1 MEVPARANPR
11 AVNLVGFLSSM
22 QLGIGLLLG
31 LAVVSVFGTALELD
45 RAITYIYRSWWY
57 QGLLAFT
64 GLNLFLCSIRR
75 AAPLARL
82 AWHPRR
88 DATPDEARQLPVSAT
103 FRLAEG
109 RDPVVAAAGALK
121 RAGLGVSLETGAAG
135 GTVVFGERG
144 RLGYFGSMI
153 SHWSMLVI
161 LLGAAYGGLTGF
173 EAVNG
178 GWAGHQFRVPE
189 GDFQVAINAIRMVQR
204 EDPVLRPRVY
214 TSVTVTRGGRT
225 LIQDQVSINYPLR
238 FEGNSIYHS
247 TFLYM
252 PVIKLTR
259 LETGET
265 RIERVLAD
273 QRVVLDGQ
281 GTVYLQLMRFFPHF
295 ARRPDGSLYNVDYRP
310 ENPVAGGFLVRDGRQ
325 EGAVFLGVGSPQLF
339 DTAGGQVEARLA
351 GFELAT
357 VFTINRNL
365 GRPYLLAG
373 SLLLLVGLFLSFCVL
388 PVRFWAVFDPQ
399 AHALVVGGRGYR
411 YGLAAEQVLERIQA
425 ELARPGERGGR

>member
-1 MEVPARANPR
+1 
-11 AVNLVGFLSSM
+11 M
-22 QLGIGLLLG
+22 QLGIGLLLV
-31 LAVVSVFGTALELD
+31 LAVFSVFGTALALD
-45 RAITYIYRSWWY
+45 RAITYVYGSWWY

-64 GLNLFLCSIRR
+64 GLNLLLCSTRR

-88 DATPDEARQLPVSAT
+88 TATADEVRRLPVYTSY
-103 FRLAEG
+103 RLAEG
-109 RDPVVAAAGALK
+109 RDPVVAAASALK
-121 RAGLGVSLETGAAG
+121 RAGLGIALETGAAG

-144 RLGYFGSMI
+144 RLGYFGSII

-161 LLGAAYGGLTGF
+161 LLGAAYGGLTGY

-178 GWAGHQFRVPE
+178 GWTGHQFRVLE
-189 GDFQVAINAIRMVQR
+189 GNFQVAITGIRMVQQ
-204 EDPVLRPRVY
+204 ENPVLRPRVY
-214 TSVTVTRGGRT
+214 TSVTVTRDGRA

-259 LETGET
+259 LDTGET
-265 RIERVLAD
+265 RVERVLAD
-273 QRVVLDGQ
+273 QRVALDGQ
-281 GTVYLQLMRFFPHF
+281 GTTYLQLMRFFPHF
-295 ARRPDGSLYNVDYRP
+295 ARRPDGSPYNVDYRP
-310 ENPVAGGFLVRDGRQ
+310 ANPVAGGLLVRDGRQ
-325 EGAVFLGVGSPQLF
+325 EGVVFLGLGSPQLF
-339 DTAGGQVEARLA
+339 DTAGGPVEASLA

-373 SLLLLVGLFLSFCVL
+373 SLLLLVGLYLSFFVS
-388 PVRFWAVFDPQ
+388 PVRFWAVFDPGDG
-399 AHALVVGGRGYR
+399 ALVVGGRGYR
-411 YGLAAEQVLERIQA
+411 HGLAAGQVMERIQ
-425 ELARPGERGGR
+425 EQLARPGVKGGRQA